1 MRDFFI
7 INMKHEEVRKQLC
20 MNAMSPNDALQ
31 FALVR
36 ERREMMYKRLNGGVP
51 RMSKRN
57 SSGAPERQWKQS
69 ARLHQKK
76 ISKRH

>member
-1 MRDFFI
+1 
-7 INMKHEEVRKQLC
+7 MKNDEVRKQLC

-36 ERREMMYKRLNGGVP
+36 ERREMMYKRLNGGFP
-51 RMSKRN
+51 RMLKRV
-57 SSGAPERQWKQS
+57 SSGAPEPERQWRQS